1 MASTRRPERRT
12 RRGGLPRNLRRALA
26 GLAALL
32 AAALAFAIEYTGGQ
46 GALPGWNEL
55 YALLGVPMDAPD
67 AALLQDS
74 TTTVTVL
81 DVGQGDAVLIGQDG
95 VYCLIDTGTA
105 ESGPVLARDLQLA
118 GVTELEYLFLT
129 HPHADHT
136 GGVWDV
142 LEALPVGNL
151 VLADWQPQDDDETDW
166 PYGLT
171 DYAAETGVTVAIA
184 ADGERYALG
193 GGTLTVLQGGST
205 EEPYRDQ
212 LPGDANNASLCMLF
226 EAGGFRYLSTG
237 DAETKA
243 ERLLVDRYGR
253 GLQAALYKAGHH
265 GSQTSSSEELLAAV
279 RPQMAA
285 ISCGADNDYGHPHAT
300 VLRRLQDYGV
310 AVWRTDTM
318 GSITFTYQDG
328 VLEAH
333 PLQPQDA
340 AA

>member
-1 MASTRRPERRT
+1 MGSMRKPKRRT
-12 RRGGLPRNLRRALA
+12 RRRSLSRRLRRALV
-26 GLAALL
+26 GVMALL
-32 AAALAFAIEYTGGQ
+32 AAALAFAIEYTGGR
-46 GALPGWNEL
+46 GVLPDWSEL

-67 AALLQDS
+67 ATLLENS

-81 DVGQGDAVLIGQDG
+81 DVGQGDAVLVGQDG

-105 ESGPVLARDLQLA
+105 ESGPVLVRDLQLA

-142 LEALPVGNL
+142 LESLPVGEL
-151 VLADWQPQDDDETDW
+151 VLADWQPRDGDETDW

-171 DYAAETGVTVAIA
+171 DYAAEAGTTVTVA
-184 ADGERYALG
+184 ADGEDYILG
-193 GGTLTVLQGGST
+193 NGTLTVLQGGST
-205 EEPYRDQ
+205 EETYRDQ
-212 LPGDANNASLCMLF
+212 LPGDANNASLCLLF

-253 GLQAALYKAGHH
+253 SLQATLYKAGHH

-285 ISCGADNDYGHPHAT
+285 ISCGVDNDYGHPHAT
-300 VLRRLQDYGV
+300 VLRRLQEYGV
-310 AVWRTDTM
+310 EIWRTDTV
-318 GSITFTYQDG
+318 GSITFTYHNG
-328 VLEAH
+328 ALEAH
-333 PLQPQDA
+333 PVQLQDA